1 MSDVPDAD
9 AARTDP
15 ERTDADAPSDPGVA
29 SGGNDGT
36 PKEPHSG
43 GDCDFDDF
51 GEFEEGDDLQEAVPQ
66 EQENEAAAATSVRP
80 LQIFPGADIA
90 AQVHELLPVEFGPHA
105 PGLGDEDIRQLEG
118 PAQVL
123 VTESSRTLFR
133 ELQAEDPKPAI
144 LLNWTRSQTRRQQML
159 ALGVPINLD
168 EMLGGDSQHKELP
181 PLELQIES
189 VPQADPGG
197 ISSPATGSDAAAP
210 VSQPESLGD
219 RRRRELGVDVPVVD
233 TERIE
238 HVTQLSEDD
247 LKLQSLP
254 ALRNLVKELQALS
267 AQTTD
272 LLAYYLMLRDMFTAD
287 SEMYNATIK
296 DLVAGASSRV
306 ASRRRGSLG
315 FIGRGLTD
323 SSSGRSTP
331 T

>member
-1 MSDVPDAD
+1 MSDVPGAD
-9 AARTDP
+9 AAHTDP
-15 ERTDADAPSDPGVA
+15 EPTEAGVPSDAGAVN
-29 SGGNDGT
+29 GGNDV
-36 PKEPHSG
+36 PQKESHSA
-43 GDCDFDDF
+43 GDGEFDDF
-51 GEFEEGDDLQEAVPQ
+51 GEFEDGDDFQDAGAQ
-66 EQENEAAAATSVRP
+66 EQENEAAAKSSVRP
-80 LQIFPGADIA
+80 LRIYDGADIA
-90 AQVHELLPVEFGPHA
+90 AQVQELLPAEFGPHA

-133 ELQAEDPKPAI
+133 ELQAEDPKPAL
-144 LLNWTRSQTRRQQML
+144 LLNWTRSQTRRQQLL

-168 EMLGGDSQHKELP
+168 EMLGGDAQHKELP

-189 VPQADPGG
+189 APQADTGG

-210 VSQPESLGD
+210 APQTESLGD

-238 HVTQLSEDD
+238 QVTQLSEDD

-287 SEMYNATIK
+287 SEMYNGMIK

-306 ASRRRGSLG
+306 SSRRRGSLG
-315 FIGRGLTD
+315 FIGLGRTD